1 MGCIITK
8 MDAPREQV
16 FKIHGKGKVVRTE
29 WVNFTN
35 TVDNPI
41 NLAEYI
47 RKELG
52 VQVYFIDSSL
62 FISGEYPPGYLDQF
76 TTAL

>member
-1 MGCIITK
+1 MGCIISK
-8 MDAPREQV
+8 MDAPTGQV

-52 VQVYFIDSSL
+52 VQVYFVDSSL
-62 FISGEYPPGYLDQF
+62 FIAGEYPPGCLKKLLF
-76 TTAL
+76 